1 MKNSFVIVFLLL
13 VLIIISCEQKQED
26 RQIEITESMLINE
39 SGTGIVYHWFDEQ
52 EKTDLKPVTRWKTR
66 GEESFWPASVVI
78 DLEGEY
84 EITAIKIFDG
94 KQSDYYGENYH
105 SEKGKLEIAVGT
117 PFEWKHLS
125 DYELKNDDQWHT
137 ILINSNSR
145 FVQLTK
151 QSTQEISL
159 GDEKK
164 FHCDLVIREVK
175 IFGMQKNSSQ
185 QKIKNN
191 SAVKIP
197 IRKYTFDEYLG
208 TNAYKWTSNKLLE
221 PVVGAVREYSHW
233 FQNGITDTKDSIA
246 WVNIPKYGSFDKY
259 YESGLKKYNLD
270 IIPDVHRHVNIEKGE
285 NKPDFDKDP
294 LDPFSYKVIADYMFQ
309 MAARYGHTKVDE
321 NLLRVKPGEQAI
333 SGTGWVTYFETW
345 NEPERWWGDPDDHFS
360 PYEYAALASA
370 AYDGHEGKMGK
381 TYGIKQAD
389 PKSVHIMAGISSLE
403 FDFPRAVKFW
413 SDYHRNGSI
422 PFDVLNFHHYNNSSG
437 FQHSNSETKGIS
449 PEEDHFREKLEKVV
463 QQRDQYFPGMEVWVT
478 EFGWDTDK
486 TSIQSATGHKLFPEK
501 ISIFELQGIWLIRAW
516 LAGAAAG
523 IDRMFMYMADDIKD
537 PGLFHNSG
545 LLTEKGKKKISWY
558 YTATMK
564 NCLKGTRFVKE
575 IKSGNKDVLI
585 YEFSDKEKSVYAIW
599 CPSSDGTVVKDFPFK
614 FGEKNKEITIT
625 RLADKHQNGLNKR
638 LKRNEE
644 PVKIEISERPL
655 FISVRKI

>member
-1 MKNSFVIVFLLL
+1 MKNHRLTVLLLL
-13 VLIIISCEQKQED
+13 VLITISCKQKEED
-26 RQIEITESMLINE
+26 KQITITENMLVNE
-39 SGTGIVYHWFDEQ
+39 SGTGLVFHWFDEQ
-52 EKTDLKPVTRWKTR
+52 EKTDSKPVTRWETR

-78 DLEGEY
+78 DLEGDY
-84 EITAIKIFDG
+84 EITAIRIFDG
-94 KQSDYYGENYH
+94 KQSDYDGKNYH
-105 SEKGKLEIAVGT
+105 SEKGRLEIAVGS
-117 PFEWKHLS
+117 PFKWKHLL

-137 ILINSNSR
+137 IPIHSSSR

-151 QSTQEISL
+151 QSTQEISM
-159 GDEKK
+159 GDQKM
-164 FHCDLVIREVK
+164 FYCDLVINEVM
-175 IFGMQKNSSQ
+175 IFGIQKNSQ
-185 QKIKNN
+185 KQKISSKKINN
-191 SAVKIP
+191 AP
-197 IRKYTFDEYLG
+197 IRKYTFDQYLG
-208 TNAYKWTSNKLLE
+208 TNAYKWTNYNLLE

-233 FQNGITDTKDSIA
+233 FQNGVTTEKDSIA

-259 YESGLKKYNLD
+259 YESGLKKYHLD
-270 IIPDVHRHVNIEKGE
+270 IIPDVHRHVDIEKGE

-309 MAARYGHTKVDE
+309 MAARYGHTKVDK
-321 NLLRVKPGEQAI
+321 NLLRVKSGEQAI
-333 SGTGWVTYFETW
+333 TGTGWVTYFETW
-345 NEPERWWGDPDDHFS
+345 NEPERWWGNLDDHFS

-413 SDYHRNGSI
+413 SDYHRNGSM
-422 PFDVLNFHHYNNSSG
+422 PFDILNFHHYNNSSG
-437 FQHSNSETKGIS
+437 FQHANTDTKGIS
-449 PEEDHFREKLEKVV
+449 PEEDHFKEKLEKVV

-545 LLTEKGKKKISWY
+545 LLTLGGKKKISWY

-564 NCLKGTRFVKE
+564 NTLKGTRFVKE
-575 IKSGNKDVLI
+575 LKSGRKDVLI
-585 YEFSDKEKSVYAIW
+585 YEFADKEKSVYALW
-599 CPSSDGTVVKDFPFK
+599 CPSSDGTIIKDFPFK
-614 FGEKNKEITIT
+614 TNEKNNEIIVT
-625 RLADKHQNGLNKR
+625 RLADKHQRGLVER
-638 LKRNEE
+638 LKLKGGI
-644 PVKIEISERPL
+644 VKVEISERPL
-655 FISVRKI
+655 FISVHKK